1 MGNVA
6 FNISKHKI
14 GYYLSL
20 PAANDAI
27 KIILLKDSGLDPD
40 AQIRDYDTIAA
51 MLSGNT
57 EQTVMG
63 RKTATGVTTTVDD
76 ANEMVK
82 LSIDD
87 LVWLAASGDPVGALV
102 TYYDPDTTSSTDST
116 RIPLTKHD
124 FIITPAGGDVTVET
138 IFLAIVSG

>member
-27 KIILLKDSGLDPD
+27 KILLLKDSGLDPD

-102 TYYDPDTTSSTDST
+102 TYY
-116 RIPLTKHD
+116 
-124 FIITPAGGDVTVET
+124 
-138 IFLAIVSG
+138 